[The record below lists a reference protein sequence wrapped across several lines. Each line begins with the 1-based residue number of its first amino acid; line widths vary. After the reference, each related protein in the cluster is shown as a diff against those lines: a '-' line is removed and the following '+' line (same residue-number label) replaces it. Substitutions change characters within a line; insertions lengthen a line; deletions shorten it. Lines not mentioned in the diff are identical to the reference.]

1 MPHIH
6 LIQGITG
13 VILLKHCNFGN
24 PSMIWIVLGSLF
36 PDIDILYGYI
46 TKQNHRSF
54 LTHYPIT
61 WLSIGCFFGLMGLTI
76 FWFFV
81 GAFIHILIDLIDWEI
96 YILAPFFMVSFS
108 LLKLDYKE
116 MIESGSIVDFFLGY
130 YQNKSVIYLEVMIF
144 FFFTLI
150 FLNFL

>member
-1 MPHIH
+1 
-6 LIQGITG
+6 
-13 VILLKHCNFGN
+13 
-24 PSMIWIVLGSLF
+24 MIWIVLGSLF